1 MADPTQIEVPG
12 RIYWR
17 YQDARSNK
25 DYITSLERVGDLWI
39 ANYAF
44 GAHGATLKPGTK
56 MSKGPGTYAQA
67 RKVYDAMVKERLA
80 KGYKPQDGEGSAYVA
95 DPGGQ
100 RHSGIQCQLLNP
112 IGEDEAQA
120 LIGDDGWFSQEKH
133 DGKRMLIRKAGQEV
147 CGINRRGLLVGFP
160 KAVEQAALAIPHDFV
175 IDGEAIGERLHAFDV
190 LEAFGADQRALG
202 AYERLSVLRRLLEG
216 CGEGAISFSTPA
228 VTTGEKQALH
238 DRLLAARREGL
249 VFKRKDAAY
258 VAGRPNSGGN
268 QLKRKFYETASF
280 VAGAANDQRSI
291 AVMVSQPAGDGVEW
305 IQVGNC
311 TIPSNH
317 KVPEEGAVVE
327 IRYRHAYPGGG
338 LQEPVYL
345 GVRTDIGAD
354 ECTADQLNY
363 KAAA

>member
-249 VFKRKDAAY
+249 VFKRK
-258 VAGRPNSGGN
+258 R
-268 QLKRKFYETASF
+268 R
-280 VAGAANDQRSI
+280 
-291 AVMVSQPAGDGVEW
+291 QPTQAEILRDGVVRRRGG
-305 IQVGNC
+305 QR
-311 TIPSNH
+311 PAQH
-317 KVPEEGAVVE
+317 
-327 IRYRHAYPGGG
+327 RRHGLAACRRRRGMDPGGQLHHPVQPQSPGRGCRRRNPLPPRLSRRWPPGAG
-338 LQEPVYL
+338 LSRRQD
-345 GVRTDIGAD
+345 GHRRGRMHR
-354 ECTADQLNY
+354 
-363 KAAA
+363 